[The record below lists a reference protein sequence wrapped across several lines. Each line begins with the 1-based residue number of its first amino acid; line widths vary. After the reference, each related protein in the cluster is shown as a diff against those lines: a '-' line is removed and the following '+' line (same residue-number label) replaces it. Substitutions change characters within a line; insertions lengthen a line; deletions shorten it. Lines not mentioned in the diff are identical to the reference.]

1 MQKRSLNQNEQFN
14 QSHSGHP
21 RHVILN
27 LIQDLNRDAECPQH
41 DSIGSESGRSMV
53 EMLGVLAVMGLLTII
68 GIAGFK
74 IAMNKAKANNLVSD
88 MNRLAHV
95 VSMDKFSGYSAD
107 AIDRAV
113 EEHNQDT
120 EYPATCNSTFK
131 STMFSLTLKNP
142 IDKEMCEQVA
152 NLGWAVP
159 QGVFLNEVE
168 KTNFAAEDCADSNT
182 LTWVFM
188 DDLSHCSDCV
198 LSDTKCDTY
207 GDECGSCSDLR
218 GFTPDETKCTD
229 PEKRYCVRGTCTKC
243 EPGYFLNTKNG
254 CNLCGTE
261 SYYYGDQDLA
271 RFQAWVCLGDNFYG
285 DFGGKGVWPCN
296 RSTATIDG
304 ADEVS
309 CKACNNRCYNPVNHK
324 CSLTGEGY
332 AYDRDKKGECVCR
345 EGYYLK
351 NDNTCTAC
359 GTVGFPANMDQIHRC
374 LTKNFYGNWGY
385 FYMWNCDNTN
395 VSSPWNSDEIGC
407 KACANRCYKNGTCY
421 LVDATHQRVS
431 ETDGACAD

>member
-1 MQKRSLNQNEQFN
+1 MNNKKLNQNE
-14 QSHSGHP
+14 
-21 RHVILN
+21 L
-27 LIQDLNRDAECPQH
+27 
-41 DSIGSESGRSMV
+41 GRSMV

-74 IAMNKAKANNLVSD
+74 IAMNKAKANSLVAD
-88 MNRLAHV
+88 MNRLAHIV
-95 VSMDKFSGYSAD
+95 VMDKFSGYGAD
-107 AIDRAV
+107 AINRAV

-168 KTNFAAEDCADSNT
+168 KTNFAAEDCTDSNT

-207 GDECGSCSDLR
+207 GDECGSCSDLK
-218 GFTPDETKCTD
+218 GFTPDETKCGGET
-229 PEKRYCVRGTCTKC
+229 PYCVRGTCSKC
-243 EPGYFLNTKNG
+243 ASGYFINRSG
-254 CNLCGTE
+254 ECALCGTE
-261 SYYYGDQDLA
+261 SWYYDNGDLA
-271 RFQAWVCLGDNFYG
+271 REQARRCPEQNF
-285 DFGGKGVWPCN
+285 FGSIGGYGVWPCD
-296 RSTATIDG
+296 RSNTSVVR
-304 ADEVS
+304 ADEIS
-309 CKACNNRCYNPVNHK
+309 CKDCANRCYLNGTCYLH
-324 CSLTGEGY
+324 GEGT
-332 AYDRDKKGECVCR
+332 AFDRAGNGECVCR
-345 EGYYLK
+345 EGYFL
-351 NDNTCTAC
+351 NIQNTCSAC
-359 GTVGFPANMDQIHRC
+359 GSESFYYADADLAIEQVRRCPEQNFFGSIGGYGVWPCDRSNTSVGSA
-374 LTKNFYGNWGY
+374 
-385 FYMWNCDNTN
+385 
-395 VSSPWNSDEIGC
+395 DEISC

-431 ETDGACAD
+431 ETDGTCRE